1 MGFDLDEFIS
11 SLYNKEL
18 LSEAVI
24 KELCEKTKEV
34 LVNEGN
40 VRMVS
45 APVTLVGD
53 VHGQFY
59 DVREI
64 FKIGGYCPSTNYIF
78 LGDYVDRGY
87 YSVETITLLT
97 CLKLRYPDRIT
108 LVRGN
113 HESRAVT
120 QVTWLY
126 NFSALN
132 YTFHKTYGFYTECLR
147 KYGSANVWNYF
158 TDMFDYLVLSVVI
171 DNSIFCVH
179 GGLSPSIHTIDQ
191 IKVIDRFKE
200 IPHEGPMADLVWSDP
215 IQPTA
220 PTFNSNNPLNSLE
233 DNKGDFAISPRGAG
247 YIFGRDVTRKFL
259 EVNGLGHICRA
270 HQLCMEGY
278 QILFDDMLSTV
289 WSAPNYCYRA
299 GNLASVLEIGPG
311 LERAFNVFGPC
322 PEDEREAG
330 PNMAGAALTGKDA
343 GLESDI
349 VDDGLALTA
358 EYSAE
363 AEGSVPAR
371 GRKKRFGRGRGAV
384 NAGMIFKSRAEA
396 EIEGFST
403 FTEGVGN
410 VGYSEAQTTRG
421 MTQVVNEYFL

>member
-1 MGFDLDEFIS
+1 MVFFDLDKFIT
-11 SLYNKEL
+11 SLYNREL
-18 LSEAVI
+18 LSEEVI

-45 APVTLVGD
+45 APVTIVGD

-87 YSVETITLLT
+87 YSVETISLLT

-120 QVTWLY
+120 Q
-126 NFSALN
+126 
-132 YTFHKTYGFYTECLR
+132 TYGFYSECLR
-147 KYGSANVWNYF
+147 KYGNVNVWNYF

-171 DNSIFCVH
+171 DDSIFCVH

-191 IKVIDRFKE
+191 IKIIDRFRE

-215 IQPTA
+215 ISNTA
-220 PTFNSNNPLNSLE
+220 FNTNSLLNSGE

-259 EVNGLGHICRA
+259 ELNGLGHICRA

-299 GNLASVLEIGPG
+299 GNLASVLEIGQG
-311 LERAFNVFGPC
+311 LERYFNVFGPC
-322 PEDEREAG
+322 PESERDGANPPNTNEMNIESKNLAMLLNDGDLMDEDLMQTGNG
-330 PNMAGAALTGKDA
+330 PMRAK
-343 GLESDI
+343 
-349 VDDGLALTA
+349 
-358 EYSAE
+358 
-363 AEGSVPAR
+363 
-371 GRKKRFGRGRGAV
+371 GRKFGRGRG
-384 NAGMIFKSRAEA
+384 R
-396 EIEGFST
+396 
-403 FTEGVGN
+403 GVGLADFPPN
-410 VGYSEAQTTRG
+410 MDGLEREQLNGQSNGG